1 MITNDLPQSQDNE
14 KLQPKKKKKFKKNAW
29 TVMGYRL
36 PNWIAPRKRNKDENG
51 KAITRAKE
59 DPTLPCNVGVHP
71 KEYTKED

>member
-1 MITNDLPQSQDNE
+1 
-14 KLQPKKKKKFKKNAW
+14 
-29 TVMGYRL
+29 MGYRL